1 MSTDTDVAVV
11 GAGPAGLAAA
21 YHLARAGRTVRV
33 LEAAEAVGGR
43 MRTLREHGCLI
54 DTGAEMLPPAA
65 GYPATWRLI
74 RELGLDADPR
84 AVPRVR
90 GALSVWH
97 AGRARPNAGRPLG
110 LLTGAGLGAA
120 ARADLVRLQLHL
132 ARTRPDPEHPERCP
146 QGEQTLAAFLR
157 GRHPELRDRLLAPL
171 AAGFFGWDPERTAAA
186 PFAAHLA
193 SAGST
198 AGWRTYRDGM
208 DTLARALADR
218 LDVATGH
225 PVTEVAAA
233 PGGVRLDSPAGA
245 LTARAA
251 VLAVPAPVAARLHPG
266 APPAERD
273 YLAACRYA
281 PMLRVSLVLDR
292 PLSPPG
298 ARRGF
303 ATLLPAGE
311 DPLLGVVT
319 ADHNKH
325 PGRVPAGRGLVS
337 LVASPAG
344 AAELL
349 DAPDAAD
356 RLAARAERFLPG
368 LTGRIRA
375 ARAHRFR
382 HGLPAPGPDALRAR
396 PAFADRP
403 PAAVDYAGDWVALRP
418 CSEGAVSSAA
428 LAADRVLAFLG
439 DRDARTATVPAARRG
454 R

>member
-1 MSTDTDVAVV
+1 
-11 GAGPAGLAAA
+11 
-21 YHLARAGRTVRV
+21 
-33 LEAAEAVGGR
+33 
-43 MRTLREHGCLI
+43 
-54 DTGAEMLPPAA
+54 
-65 GYPATWRLI
+65 
-74 RELGLDADPR
+74 
-84 AVPRVR
+84 
-90 GALSVWH
+90 
-97 AGRARPNAGRPLG
+97 
-110 LLTGAGLGAA
+110 
-120 ARADLVRLQLHL
+120 
-132 ARTRPDPEHPERCP
+132 
-146 QGEQTLAAFLR
+146 
-157 GRHPELRDRLLAPL
+157 
-171 AAGFFGWDPERTAAA
+171 
-186 PFAAHLA
+186 
-193 SAGST
+193 
-198 AGWRTYRDGM
+198 
-208 DTLARALADR
+208 
-218 LDVATGH
+218 
-225 PVTEVAAA
+225 
-233 PGGVRLDSPAGA
+233 
-245 LTARAA
+245 
-251 VLAVPAPVAARLHPG
+251 
-266 APPAERD
+266 
-273 YLAACRYA
+273 
-281 PMLRVSLVLDR
+281 MLRVSLVLDR

-418 CSEGAVSSAA
+418 CSEGRSPPRPWRPTGCSPSSATGTPGPPRSRPPA
-428 LAADRVLAFLG
+428 AAADRPPSTPPG
-439 DRDARTATVPAARRG
+439 TA
-454 R
+454 